1 MKYQLKQSPVFK
13 RTIKKI
19 KEIPLQNKLEKALFE
34 IQADPYGAGEKKS
47 GDLSGVFCYDIKHV
61 KVSYEIAYTI
71 ESNESV
77 GIVVILLA
85 STRENFYDELRKYIR
100 AFPK

>member
-1 MKYQLKQSPVFK
+1 MKYQLKQSPGFK
-13 RTIKKI
+13 RSIKKI
-19 KEIPLQNKLEKALFE
+19 KEKPLQNKIKNALYE

-61 KVSYEIAYTI
+61 KVSYELAYMI
-71 ESNESV
+71 EVNESG
-77 GIVVILLA
+77 GIVVVLLA
-85 STRENFYDELRKYIR
+85 GTRENFYNELRKYIR